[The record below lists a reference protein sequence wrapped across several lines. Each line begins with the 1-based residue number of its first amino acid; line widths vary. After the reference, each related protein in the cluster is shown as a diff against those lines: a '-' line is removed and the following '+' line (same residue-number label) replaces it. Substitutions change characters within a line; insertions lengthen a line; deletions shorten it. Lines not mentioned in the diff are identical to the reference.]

1 MGKGLIAAVVL
12 VALAQAAKAEL
23 LTEGQDWREIP
34 FEVVD
39 EKPLLAARIG
49 EASGRVMFDTGTPE
63 ALFLNRDA
71 LELSGGQV
79 VGKGFAASGQAVEVQ
94 VHPAPA
100 VQIGGLP
107 FATDPVLVSGNFGFT
122 EPMFGADY
130 LGFVGAP
137 SVAGGA
143 FVLDYGRGVLTVLRT
158 DATGA
163 LAVPPPAEADVVAR
177 LSVAMVA
184 DEMPV
189 AGAFIGSLPVV
200 LDFDTGDSGTLY
212 LQDATRA
219 RLEAEGLLTV
229 TDAAGALTRVSFGGA
244 GFVGLKVRLVQAG
257 GPLDKR
263 PWPGSDALR
272 LGAGFLAD
280 HPTLWNAPAGSL
292 TILRPTAAFL
302 APR

>member
-1 MGKGLIAAVVL
+1 MNRRLFAAVML
-12 VALAQAAKAEL
+12 VAMAQAAKAEL
-23 LTEGQDWREIP
+23 LPEGQDWREIP

-39 EKPLLAARIG
+39 EKPLLTARIG
-49 EASGRVMFDTGTPE
+49 EASGRMMFDTGTPE

-79 VGKGFAASGQAVEVQ
+79 VGNGFAASGQAVEVQ
-94 VHPAPA
+94 VHPAPEVEIA
-100 VQIGGLP
+100 GLP
-107 FATDPVLVSGNFGFT
+107 FATGPVLVSGNFGFT

-158 DATGA
+158 DGAGA
-163 LAVPPPAEADVVAR
+163 LAVPPPAEADIVAR

-184 DEMPV
+184 DEMPT
-189 AGAFIGSLPVV
+189 AGAFIGSLPLV
-200 LDFDTGDSGTLY
+200 LEFDTGDSGTLY

-229 TDAAGALTRVSFGGA
+229 TDAAGTLSEVSFGGA
-244 GFVGLKVRLVQAG
+244 RFDGLNVGLVQAG
-257 GPLDKR
+257 GPSDKR
-263 PWPGSDALR
+263 TWPGSDALR

-280 HPTLWNAPAGSL
+280 HPTLWNAPAGTL
-292 TILRPTAAFL
+292 TVLRPEAAFL